1 MGREMERAEAGGSVF
16 ADLDDLT
23 AAVRA
28 AGLTDA
34 VAELELTAAGA
45 SLYRRRSDEE
55 VMGAAHVLAHDRG
68 TLLRDSHNSLRIL
81 VFKLEVLEHREA

>member
-1 MGREMERAEAGGSVF
+1 MECAGAGRSVF

-23 AAVRA
+23 TTVRA
-28 AGLTDA
+28 AGLADA
-34 VAELELTAAGA
+34 MAELELAAGGA
-45 SLYRRRSDEE
+45 SLHRRRSDEE

>member
-1 MGREMERAEAGGSVF
+1 MECAGAGRSVF

-23 AAVRA
+23 ATVRA
-28 AGLTDA
+28 TGLADA
-34 VAELELTAAGA
+34 VAELELSAGGA
-45 SLYRRRSDEE
+45 SLHRRRSDEE

>member
-1 MGREMERAEAGGSVF
+1 MECAGAGRSVF

-23 AAVRA
+23 TTVRA
-28 AGLTDA
+28 AGLADA
-34 VAELELTAAGA
+34 MAELELAAGGA
-45 SLYRRRSDEE
+45 SLHRRRSDEE

-81 VFKLEVLEHREA
+81 VFQLEVLEHREA

>member
-1 MGREMERAEAGGSVF
+1 MESAEAGGSVF

-55 VMGAAHVLAHDRG
+55 
-68 TLLRDSHNSLRIL
+68 T
-81 VFKLEVLEHREA
+81 

>member
-1 MGREMERAEAGGSVF
+1 MECAGAGRSVF

-23 AAVRA
+23 TTVRA
-28 AGLTDA
+28 AGLADA
-34 VAELELTAAGA
+34 MAELELAAGGA
-45 SLYRRRSDEE
+45 SLHRRRSDEE

-68 TLLRDSHNSLRIL
+68 TLLRDNHNSLRIL